1 MYDEEEGVFI
11 VLCDVESW
19 YMFVVELDWGWE
31 GGGMVPYCGSW
42 GRRRVESR

>member
-19 YMFVVELDWGWE
+19 YMFVVELDWGV
-31 GGGMVPYCGSW
+31 GGRWYGSVLW
-42 GRRRVESR
+42 